1 MKEPAKACSARL
13 AKPSFLLLR
22 LLRTGGGNREQ
33 KRPDKCVRECFYG

>member
-13 AKPSFLLLR
+13 AKPSFLLLC

-33 KRPDKCVRECFYG
+33 KSVRECFYH